1 MNTETQHK
9 TATTLTQ
16 AKRLIV
22 KVGSSLLMQGKDGTL
37 NTAWMA
43 TLGEDLAAARARG
56 QDVILVSSG
65 AIALGRGCLG
75 LSDAPL
81 SLEQSQ
87 AAAAAGQIS
96 LAHAWQEA
104 LNPQGMTI
112 AQILL
117 TLEDTEQRRRYLNA
131 RSTLNALLDLG
142 AVPVINEND
151 IVATE
156 ELKFGDN
163 DRLSAIVAII
173 TKADKLIIV
182 TDQEG
187 LFNADPTS
195 TKDAQKIDYIEFDSE
210 ELTNLIEKSSSGRG
224 MGGFSTKIM
233 AAQMAG
239 FSGIP
244 TQIIPWTNEA
254 VLDCINEV
262 EIGTL
267 IKPSIKKVK
276 LKKLWI
282 AYGLPVI
289 GKIIIDTGAVE
300 AINSDASLL
309 SIGIKEI
316 IKNFD
321 NDEGVE
327 IFDDQNNLIAK
338 GISKIHSSDISN
350 KNNEIVIHKDNLLI
364 L

>member
-1 MNTETQHK
+1 MKIKKNIVIKIGTTSIIKDGLLNKQFIDSLARSVKLLKSQGVK
-9 TATTLTQ
+9 T
-16 AKRLIV
+16 LIV
-22 KVGSSLLMQGKDGTL
+22 T
-37 NTAWMA
+37 
-43 TLGEDLAAARARG
+43 
-56 QDVILVSSG
+56 SG
-65 AIALGRGCLG
+65 AVQLGANELKFQKRPTNLK
-75 LSDAPL
+75 
-81 SLEQSQ
+81 SLQVASSV
-87 AAAAAGQIS
+87 GQIELINS
-96 LAHAWQEA
+96 FKSIFNNHNLKIGQVLISKNVLEDRFQFVNTTEA
-104 LNPQGMTI
+104 LNE
-112 AQILL
+112 LL
-117 TLEDTEQRRRYLNA
+117 NQDII
-131 RSTLNALLDLG
+131 
-142 AVPVINEND
+142 PVINEND

-244 TQIIPWTNEA
+244 TQIIPWTDEA

-289 GKIIIDTGAVE
+289 GKIIIDSGAVE
-300 AINSDASLL
+300 AISSDASLL

-321 NDEGVE
+321 NNEGVE

>member
-1 MNTETQHK
+1 MKIKKNIVIKIGTTSIIKDGLLNKQFIDSLARSVKLLKSQGVK
-9 TATTLTQ
+9 T
-16 AKRLIV
+16 LIV
-22 KVGSSLLMQGKDGTL
+22 T
-37 NTAWMA
+37 
-43 TLGEDLAAARARG
+43 
-56 QDVILVSSG
+56 SG
-65 AIALGRGCLG
+65 AVQLGANELKFQKRPTNLK
-75 LSDAPL
+75 
-81 SLEQSQ
+81 SLQVASSV
-87 AAAAAGQIS
+87 GQIELINS
-96 LAHAWQEA
+96 FKSIFNNHNLKIGQVLMSKNVLEDRFQFVNTTEA
-104 LNPQGMTI
+104 LNELINQDI
-112 AQILL
+112 I
-117 TLEDTEQRRRYLNA
+117 
-131 RSTLNALLDLG
+131 
-142 AVPVINEND
+142 PVINEND

-210 ELTNLIEKSSSGRG
+210 ELRNLIEKSSSGRG

-244 TQIIPWTNEA
+244 TQIIPWTDEA

-289 GKIIIDTGAVE
+289 GKIIIDSGAVE
-300 AINSDASLL
+300 AISSDASLL

-321 NDEGVE
+321 NNDGVE

>member
-1 MNTETQHK
+1 MKIKKNIVIKIGTTSIIKDGLLNKQFIDSLARSVKLLKSQGVK
-9 TATTLTQ
+9 T
-16 AKRLIV
+16 LIV
-22 KVGSSLLMQGKDGTL
+22 T
-37 NTAWMA
+37 
-43 TLGEDLAAARARG
+43 
-56 QDVILVSSG
+56 SG
-65 AIALGRGCLG
+65 AVQLGANELKFQKRPTNLK
-75 LSDAPL
+75 
-81 SLEQSQ
+81 SLQVASSV
-87 AAAAAGQIS
+87 GQIELINS
-96 LAHAWQEA
+96 FKSIFNNHDLKIGQVLISKNVLEDRFQFVNTTEA
-104 LNPQGMTI
+104 LNE
-112 AQILL
+112 LL
-117 TLEDTEQRRRYLNA
+117 NQDII
-131 RSTLNALLDLG
+131 
-142 AVPVINEND
+142 PVINEND

-254 VLDCINEV
+254 VLDCINEL

>member
-1 MNTETQHK
+1 MKIKKNIVIKIGTTSIIKDGLLNKQFIDSLARSVKLLKSQGVK
-9 TATTLTQ
+9 T
-16 AKRLIV
+16 LIV
-22 KVGSSLLMQGKDGTL
+22 T
-37 NTAWMA
+37 
-43 TLGEDLAAARARG
+43 
-56 QDVILVSSG
+56 SG
-65 AIALGRGCLG
+65 AVQLGANELKFQKRPTNLK
-75 LSDAPL
+75 
-81 SLEQSQ
+81 SLQVASSV
-87 AAAAAGQIS
+87 GQIELINS
-96 LAHAWQEA
+96 FKSIFNNHNLKIGQVLISKNVLEDRFQFVNTTEA
-104 LNPQGMTI
+104 LNE
-112 AQILL
+112 LL
-117 TLEDTEQRRRYLNA
+117 NQDII
-131 RSTLNALLDLG
+131 
-142 AVPVINEND
+142 PVINEND

-244 TQIIPWTNEA
+244 TQIIPWTDEA

-289 GKIIIDTGAVE
+289 GKIIIDSGAVK
-300 AINSDASLL
+300 AISSDASLL

-321 NDEGVE
+321 NNEGVE

>member
-1 MNTETQHK
+1 MKIKKNIVIKIGTTSIIKDGLLNKQFIDSLARSVKLLKSQGVK
-9 TATTLTQ
+9 T
-16 AKRLIV
+16 LIV
-22 KVGSSLLMQGKDGTL
+22 T
-37 NTAWMA
+37 
-43 TLGEDLAAARARG
+43 
-56 QDVILVSSG
+56 SG
-65 AIALGRGCLG
+65 AVQLGANELKFQKRPTNLK
-75 LSDAPL
+75 
-81 SLEQSQ
+81 SLQVASSV
-87 AAAAAGQIS
+87 GQIELINS
-96 LAHAWQEA
+96 FKSIFNNHNLKIGQVLMSKNVLEDRFQFVNTTEA
-104 LNPQGMTI
+104 LNE
-112 AQILL
+112 LL
-117 TLEDTEQRRRYLNA
+117 NQDII
-131 RSTLNALLDLG
+131 
-142 AVPVINEND
+142 PVINEND

-195 TKDAQKIDYIEFDSE
+195 TKDAQKIDYIEFESE
-210 ELTNLIEKSSSGRG
+210 ELRNLIEKSSSGRG

-244 TQIIPWTNEA
+244 TQIIPWTDEA

-289 GKIIIDTGAVE
+289 GKIIIDSGAVE
-300 AINSDASLL
+300 AISSDASLL

-321 NDEGVE
+321 NNEGVE

-338 GISKIHSSDISN
+338 GMSKIHSSDISN

>member
-1 MNTETQHK
+1 MKIKKNIVIKIGTTSIIKDGLLNKQFIESLARSVKLLKSQGVNT
-9 TATTLTQ
+9 
-16 AKRLIV
+16 LIV
-22 KVGSSLLMQGKDGTL
+22 T
-37 NTAWMA
+37 
-43 TLGEDLAAARARG
+43 
-56 QDVILVSSG
+56 SG
-65 AIALGRGCLG
+65 AVQLGANELNLKKRPTNLK
-75 LSDAPL
+75 
-81 SLEQSQ
+81 SLQVASSV
-87 AAAAAGQIS
+87 GQIELINS
-96 LAHAWQEA
+96 FKSIFNNHNLKIGQVLISKNVLEDRFQFVNTTEA
-104 LNPQGMTI
+104 LNE
-112 AQILL
+112 LL
-117 TLEDTEQRRRYLNA
+117 NQDII
-131 RSTLNALLDLG
+131 
-142 AVPVINEND
+142 PVINEND

-289 GKIIIDTGAVE
+289 GKIIIDSGAVE
-300 AINSDASLL
+300 AISSDASLL

>member
-1 MNTETQHK
+1 MKIKKNIVIKIGTTSIIKDGLLNKQFIDSLARSVKLLKSQGVK
-9 TATTLTQ
+9 T
-16 AKRLIV
+16 LIV
-22 KVGSSLLMQGKDGTL
+22 T
-37 NTAWMA
+37 
-43 TLGEDLAAARARG
+43 
-56 QDVILVSSG
+56 SG
-65 AIALGRGCLG
+65 AVQLGANELKFQKRPTNLK
-75 LSDAPL
+75 
-81 SLEQSQ
+81 SLQVASSV
-87 AAAAAGQIS
+87 GQIELINS
-96 LAHAWQEA
+96 FKSIFNNHNLKIGQVLMSKNVLEDRFQFVNTTEA
-104 LNPQGMTI
+104 LNE
-112 AQILL
+112 LL
-117 TLEDTEQRRRYLNA
+117 NQDII
-131 RSTLNALLDLG
+131 
-142 AVPVINEND
+142 PVINEND

-173 TKADKLIIV
+173 TKADRLIIV

-210 ELTNLIEKSSSGRG
+210 ELRNLIEKSSSGRG

-244 TQIIPWTNEA
+244 TQIIPWTDEA

-289 GKIIIDTGAVE
+289 GKIIIDSGAVE
-300 AINSDASLL
+300 AISSDASLL

-321 NDEGVE
+321 NNEGVE